1 MVSLTRVALVA
12 LGAAHGANAWGELGH
27 AAVAYV
33 AQKYVTPEAASWAKE
48 VLGDTS
54 SSYLANIASWA
65 DKYRLTDEGSWSA
78 PLHYIDALDDPP
90 TNCNLDYERDCTA
103 EGCSISAIA
112 NYTERVADT
121 KLAAAD
127 TTEALKF
134 LVHFIGD
141 LVQPL
146 HDESYE
152 LGGNGIN
159 TTFQGY
165 SDNLHSDWDTYI
177 PDELVGGSS
186 LEDAQGWA
194 DSLAK
199 EIDSGDYK
207 AQAASWIKGDTVD
220 DVIAT
225 ATRWAV
231 DANALVCT
239 VVMPD
244 GPDAFAEMG
253 DLYPEYYDSVIGTI
267 EVQVAKG
274 GYRLGNWINMIY
286 KEKITHG
293 EEKPGKGKGPG
304 KEHPKP
310 PHPGHG
316 GDVLPHPRLPPRAN
330 LARAAMGGSC
340 CSSERR
346 GEHRH

>member
-12 LGAAHGANAWGELGH
+12 LSAAHGANAWGKLGH
-27 AAVAYV
+27 ATVAYV
-33 AQKYVTPEAASWAKE
+33 AQKYLTPEAASWAKE
-48 VLGDTS
+48 VLSDTS

-65 DKYRLTDEGSWSA
+65 DEFRLTDEGSC
-78 PLHYIDALDDPP
+78 
-90 TNCNLDYERDCTA
+90 CNVDYERDCSA

-112 NYTERVADT
+112 NYTQRVGDT

-127 TTEALKF
+127 TLEALKF
-134 LVHFIGD
+134 VVHFIGD

-146 HDESYE
+146 HDEAYE

-165 SDNLHSDWDTYI
+165 HDNLHSDWDDYM
-177 PDELVGGSS
+177 PDLLVGGNS

-194 DSLAK
+194 DSLVK
-199 EIDSGDYK
+199 EIDSGNYK
-207 AQAASWIKGDTVD
+207 AQAASWIKGDDVD
-220 DVIAT
+220 DVITT
-225 ATRWAV
+225 ATRWAA

-244 GPDAFAEMG
+244 GPEAFAKS
-253 DLYPEYYDSVIGTI
+253 DLYPEYYESAIGTI
-267 EVQVAKG
+267 EMQVAKG

-286 KEKITHG
+286 KEKIAG
-293 EEKPGKGKGPG
+293 PEKPGGCKAPGKGEG

-310 PHPGHG
+310 PHSKPPRPDHG
-316 GDVLPHPRLPPRAN
+316 GDILPHPRLPTRAN
-330 LARAAMGGSC
+330 LARAALGGSC
-340 CSSERR
+340 CSSGRR
-346 GEHRH
+346 SEHRH